1 MNEINISVRDK
12 ISLKDAVKIAQRFCP
27 EFDKKLIEYEVNE
40 TYEGLLETEDKLL
53 KFGMDT
59 SDIPITMAQVSS
71 MGFCSLMELH
81 EKADGFEE
89 QASTYIAL
97 EFWTI
102 LAERLGRYVRYNN
115 MPVSTQGEK
124 K

>member
-59 SDIPITMAQVSS
+59 SDIPITTPRKTRL
-71 MGFCSLMELH
+71 FLNLRT
-81 EKADGFEE
+81 ADHLGLTIPDEVIKGAEE
-89 QASTYIAL
+89 I
-97 EFWTI
+97 F
-102 LAERLGRYVRYNN
+102 
-115 MPVSTQGEK
+115 
-124 K
+124 